1 MAAKSLDPQREAHKS
16 WLGLIQ
22 PVGLVVSPPALV
34 KAQLVL
40 DRNTVAIQQ
49 ALQAVL
55 VRRPTVHGDGDPRLL
70 DFPRFAREVLGWS
83 LSDLAGCPEGPPLPD
98 ALCLPLPD
106 YGETL
111 RPTYA
116 VYDPM
121 AADAGTPAAKP
132 ILLVQGIAPGTPLD
146 KAPSDGDERAPGWS
160 ASPLAR
166 FERLL
171 RATSVPAGLLL
182 NGDELRLVYAPRNE
196 TSGHLGFPIAELC
209 SVHGRPLLSAL
220 HMLLC
225 EHRVFSAPDGARL
238 LDVLADSRKY
248 QSEVSTRL
256 SEQVLGALWELLRGF
271 QAADEASG
279 FRLLSGLSRSD
290 DGRGQIYG
298 GLLTVIM
305 RLVFLLYAEDQG
317 LLPDDPVFAR
327 GYAIGGLFERLRED
341 AGRYPD
347 TLDQRFGAYAWLL
360 ATFRLIFDG
369 GGHGDLHLPT
379 RHGQLF
385 NPDEYPFLEGRAED
399 EARVM
404 GSEDPISVPRVSDG
418 VIWRVLD
425 SLLMLDGERL
435 SYRALDVE
443 QVGSVY
449 ESMMGFSVCSLPG
462 RAIALRPKGVVID
475 LDALLSQPAAKRAA
489 YLKDQAECD
498 LSAGPAAALRDA
510 RTVEDLVAALGR
522 RIAPQ
527 TPQPLP
533 PGALFLQPGEERR
546 RSGSHYTPRE
556 LTAPIVQT
564 TLAPIVAALGDRPR
578 PQQILDLAVCDPAMG
593 SGAFLVETCRQ
604 LATALVNAWD
614 VHACTPTLPP
624 DEDPHLFAR
633 RLIAQ
638 RCLYG
643 VDKNPFAVNLAKLSL
658 WLATL
663 ARDHAFTFLDHALKH
678 GDSLVGLSDAQIG
691 AFHWSP
697 PSHDFGPLFAGV
709 TVRAEAISGLRKKL
723 WAIEEGEG
731 DYDRRRL
738 AWREAE
744 DVVNDVRRVGDLCLA
759 AFFAREKDKDREALR
774 GTYQALVRDWQT
786 GGHRDAIDAALSDLH
801 GGAHP
806 ICPLH
811 WEIEFPEVFRRP
823 NPGFDA
829 IVGNPPFAGKNTI
842 AASHRPTYQDW
853 LKAVHA
859 ESHGAADLVAHFFRR
874 AFTLLRDGGTLGL
887 IATNT
892 IAQGDTRSSGL
903 RWICT
908 HGGAIY
914 HATRRYKWPG
924 LAAVIVSVVHIQKGA
939 SPERKILDGREVPL
953 INAFLFHTGSNED
966 PGALIANQGFCF
978 LGTNVVGEGFKFD
991 DTDVKQ
997 QTWPLS
1003 RMHELIR
1010 DNPRNQERIFPFI
1023 GGEELNDSPTQT
1035 PHRYIIDFGEMSESE
1050 SRRWPDLMYL
1060 VEQRVKP
1067 IRMADKSDESVKKYW
1082 WRHGRRRIELY
1093 RRMETINSVIV
1104 CSQTSKY
1111 RTFTRVSTGIVFSTK
1126 VVVFT
1131 FDKLNLFTLLHSRI
1145 HELWALYFGS
1155 SLEDRPVY
1163 TPSDCFETFPFPPNW
1178 ESDPRLEE
1186 AGRVYY
1192 EFRAALMVR
1201 KDEGLT
1207 KTYNRFHDPNERDP
1221 DILKLR
1227 ALHADM
1233 DRAVLAAYGWTDI
1246 ATDCDFYLDY
1256 EIDEATWGDKKKP
1269 YRYRFPDAVRDDL
1282 LARLLDLNQARYR
1295 EEVAAGLHPG
1305 AQPKAPTGQK
1315 PARAARRTGSA
1326 AGSPTP
1332 ASAAATPGSAAA
1344 PPGSAATAPGPT
1356 LPGSLPPAVAGAA
1369 PPAAVEPA
1377 RRPRGRPPSKAKP
1390 AAPGTLALFPEPRP
1404 DEAANDRKEE
1414 AK

>member
-70 DFPRFAREVLGWS
+70 DFPRFARDVLGWS
-83 LSDLAGCPEGPPLPD
+83 LSDLAGCPEGPPLSD

-132 ILLVQGIAPGTPLD
+132 ILLVQGIVPGTPLD
-146 KAPSDGDERAPGWS
+146 KPPSDGDERAPGWS

-225 EHRVFSAPDGARL
+225 EHRVFSAPDGSRL
-238 LDVLADSRKY
+238 LDVLSDSRKY

-385 NPDEYPFLEGRAED
+385 NPDEYPFLEGRAQD

-425 SLLMLDGERL
+425 SLLILDGERL

-462 RAIALRPKGVVID
+462 RAIALRPKGVVVD

-829 IVGNPPFAGKNTI
+829 IVGNPPFLGGKRISTNFGD
-842 AASHRPTYQDW
+842 TYLAW
-853 LKAVHA
+853 LQQVH
-859 ESHGAADLVAHFFRR
+859 SDSNGSADLVAHFFRR

-939 SPERKILDGREVPL
+939 SPERKILDGREVPT
-953 INAFLFHTGSNED
+953 ITAFLFHGGSHED
-966 PGALIANQGFCF
+966 PKALQANAGKSFIGSYVLGMGFTFDDGNPEATPVAEMHRLIA
-978 LGTNVVGEGFKFD
+978 KD
-991 DTDVKQ
+991 
-997 QTWPLS
+997 
-1003 RMHELIR
+1003 
-1010 DNPRNQERIFPFI
+1010 PRNRERIFPYI
-1023 GGEELNDSPTQT
+1023 GGEELNSKPA
-1035 PHRYIIDFGEMSESE
+1035 HSYSRYVINFGAMDEEDA
-1050 SRRWPDLMYL
+1050 RHWPDLIDIL
-1060 VEQRVKP
+1060 EEKVKP
-1067 IRMADKSDESVKKYW
+1067 ERMSLKRAHQWQKWWQYSDY
-1082 WRHGRRRIELY
+1082 RPGLY
-1093 RRMETINSVIV
+1093 RSIFGLGRLLSISLVTKHMSFAFLPSNYVYSHKLAIFPFSQYAAFSVL
-1104 CSQTSKY
+1104 Q
-1111 RTFTRVSTGIVFSTK
+1111 
-1126 VVVFT
+1126 
-1131 FDKLNLFTLLHSRI
+1131 SRS
-1145 HELWALYFGS
+1145 HESWALFFS
-1155 SLEDRPVY
+1155 STMKDDLNY
-1163 TPSDCFETFPFPPNW
+1163 SPSDCFETFPFPPNW

-1201 KDEGLT
+1201 NDEGLT

-1221 DILKLR
+1221 DILRLR

-1256 EIDEATWGDKKKP
+1256 EIDEATWGDKKRP

-1295 EEVAAGLHPG
+1295 DEVAAGLHPG
-1305 AQPKAPTGQK
+1305 AQPKAPAGQK
-1315 PARAARRTGSA
+1315 PARAARRSGSA

-1344 PPGSAATAPGPT
+1344 PPGSAATAPDPT
-1356 LPGSLPPAVAGAA
+1356 LPGSPPPALAGAA
-1369 PPAAVEPA
+1369 PHDAVEPA

-1390 AAPGTLALFPEPRP
+1390 VAPGTLALFPEPRP
-1404 DEAANDRKEE
+1404 DDDANDRKEE

>member
-1 MAAKSLDPQREAHKS
+1 MAAKSIDPQREAHKS

-34 KAQLVL
+34 KAQLVI

-55 VRRPTVHGDGDPRLL
+55 VRRPTVQGDGDPRLL
-70 DFPRFAREVLGWS
+70 DFPRFARDVLGWS
-83 LSDLAGCPEGPPLPD
+83 LSDVAGCPDGPPLPD

-132 ILLVQGIAPGTPLD
+132 ILLVQVLAPGTPLD
-146 KAPSDGDERAPGWS
+146 KVPSDGDERARGWS
-160 ASPLAR
+160 ASPMAR

-182 NGDELRLVYAPRNE
+182 NGDVLRLVYAPRNE

-209 SVHGRPLLSAL
+209 TVHGRPLLAAL

-225 EHRVFSAPDGARL
+225 EHRVFSAPDGSRL
-238 LDVLADSRKY
+238 LDVLSDSRKY

-347 TLDQRFGAYAWLL
+347 TMDQRFGAYAWLL

-385 NPDEYPFLEGRAED
+385 NPDEYPFLEGRADD

-404 GSEDPISVPRVSDG
+404 GGEDPIDVPRVSDG

-462 RAIALRPKGVVID
+462 RAIALRPKGVVVD
-475 LDALLSQPAAKRAA
+475 LDALLAQPAAKRAA

-510 RTVEDLVAALGR
+510 KTIEDLVAALGR
-522 RIAPQ
+522 RVAPQ

-578 PQQILDLAVCDPAMG
+578 PEQILDLAVCDPAMG

-604 LATALVNAWD
+604 LATALVNAWE
-614 VHACTPTLPP
+614 VHACTPSLPP

-658 WLATL
+658 WLSTL

-678 GDSLVGLSDAQIG
+678 GDSLVGLTDAQLG

-709 TVRAEAISGLRKKL
+709 TVRAEAVSDLRKKL

-744 DVVNDVRRVGDLCLA
+744 DVVGDVRRVGDLCLA
-759 AFFAREKDKDREALR
+759 AFFAREKDRDREALR

-801 GGAHP
+801 GGDHP
-806 ICPLH
+806 IPPLH
-811 WEIEFPEVFRRP
+811 WEIEFPEVFRRK

-842 AASHRPTYQDW
+842 AASHRATYPDW
-853 LKAVHA
+853 LKSLHA
-859 ESHGAADLVAHFFRR
+859 ESHGNADLVAHFFRR
-874 AFTLLRDGGTLGL
+874 AFSLLRDGGTLGL

-939 SPERKILDGREVPL
+939 SPARKILDGREVPT
-953 INAFLFHTGSNED
+953 ITAFLFHGGSHED
-966 PGALIANQGFCF
+966 PKRLRTNENKGFQGCVILGAGFIFDDSNHEANRISDMKYLIA
-978 LGTNVVGEGFKFD
+978 K
-991 DTDVKQ
+991 
-997 QTWPLS
+997 S
-1003 RMHELIR
+1003 RH
-1010 DNPRNQERIFPFI
+1010 NQERIFPYI
-1023 GGEELNDSPTQT
+1023 GGEELNSSPTHAH
-1035 PHRYIIDFGEMSESE
+1035 HRYVINFAEMDEAE
-1050 SRRWPDLMYL
+1050 ARGWPDLVRIIEERVRPERMKLANNPDGIRRKTIWWQWGRYTPALYSSIFGRTKIL
-1060 VEQRVKP
+1060 VC
-1067 IRMADKSDESVKKYW
+1067 A
-1082 WRHGRRRIELY
+1082 
-1093 RRMETINSVIV
+1093 
-1104 CSQTSKY
+1104 QTSKY
-1111 RTFTRVSTGIVFSTK
+1111 RTFTFLPSNMIYDQKLIVFAMDNYFAFS
-1126 VVVFT
+1126 VM
-1131 FDKLNLFTLLHSRI
+1131 HSRI

-1163 TPSDCFETFPFPPNW
+1163 TPSDCFETFPFPPGW
-1178 ESDPRLEE
+1178 ESDARLEE

-1201 KDEGLT
+1201 NDEGLT

-1227 ALHADM
+1227 ALHADL

-1256 EIDEATWGDKKKP
+1256 EIDEASWGDKKKP

-1295 EEVAAGLHPG
+1295 EEVGAGLHG
-1305 AQPKAPTGQK
+1305 KTDK
-1315 PARAARRTGSA
+1315 PPRAARPGRPAAAASPRTGRAKA
-1326 AGSPTP
+1326 AKP
-1332 ASAAATPGSAAA
+1332 
-1344 PPGSAATAPGPT
+1344 AATAP
-1356 LPGSLPPAVAGAA
+1356 LS
-1369 PPAAVEPA
+1369 
-1377 RRPRGRPPSKAKP
+1377 
-1390 AAPGTLALFPEPRP
+1390 LFPPP
-1404 DEAANDRKEE
+1404 KDEKP
-1414 AK
+1414 

>member
-1 MAAKSLDPQREAHKS
+1 MAAKSIDPQREAHKS

-40 DRNTVAIQQ
+40 DRNTLAIQQ

-55 VRRPTVHGDGDPRLL
+55 VRRPTVQGDGDPRLL
-70 DFPRFAREVLGWS
+70 DVPRFARDVLGWS
-83 LSDLAGCPEGPPLPD
+83 LSDLAGCPEGPPLSD

-116 VYDPM
+116 AYDPM

-132 ILLVQGIAPGTPLD
+132 ILLVQVLAPGTPLD
-146 KAPSDGDERAPGWS
+146 KVPSDGDERARGWS

-196 TSGHLGFPIAELC
+196 TSGHLGFPIAELG
-209 SVHGRPLLSAL
+209 SVHGRPLLAAL

-225 EHRVFSAPDGARL
+225 EHRVFSASDGSRL
-238 LDVLADSRKY
+238 LDVLSDSRKY

-347 TLDQRFGAYAWLL
+347 TMDQRFGAYAWLL

-385 NPDEYPFLEGRAED
+385 NPDEYPFLEGRQAGD
-399 EARVM
+399 ARVM
-404 GSEDPISVPRVSDG
+404 GGEDPIDVPRVSDG

-462 RAIALRPKGVVID
+462 RAIALRPKGVVVD
-475 LDALLSQPAAKRAA
+475 LDALLAQPAAKRAA

-510 RTVEDLVAALGR
+510 KTIEDLVDALSR
-522 RIAPQ
+522 RVAQQ
-527 TPQPLP
+527 TPQPQP

-578 PQQILDLAVCDPAMG
+578 PEQILDLAVCDPAMG

-678 GDSLVGLSDAQIG
+678 GDSLVGLTDAQIG

-697 PSHDFGPLFAGV
+697 PSHDFGPLFVGV

-744 DVVNDVRRVGDLCLA
+744 DVVSDVRRVGDLCLA

-786 GGHRDAIDAALSDLH
+786 GGHRDAIDTALSDLH
-801 GGAHP
+801 GGDHP

-811 WEIEFPEVFRRP
+811 WEIEFPEVFRRK

-842 AASHRPTYQDW
+842 AASHRATYPDW
-853 LKAVHA
+853 LKSLHA

-939 SPERKILDGREVPL
+939 SPARKILDGREVPT
-953 INAFLFHTGSNED
+953 ITAFLFHGGSHED
-966 PGALIANQGFCF
+966 PNRLLANANKSFQGSIV
-978 LGTNVVGEGFKFD
+978 LGMGFTFD
-991 DTDVKQ
+991 DTN
-997 QTWPLS
+997 PEAS
-1003 RMHELIR
+1003 PISEMNRLIAK
-1010 DNPRNQERIFPFI
+1010 DPRNQQRIFPYI
-1023 GGEELNDSPTQT
+1023 GGEEVNSSPTHSH
-1035 PHRYIIDFGEMSESE
+1035 HRYVINFGELTEE
-1050 SRRWPDLMYL
+1050 EARRWPDLMRI
-1060 VEQRVKP
+1060 VEEKVKP
-1067 IRMADKSDESVKKYW
+1067 ARLTQNREIRAHYW
-1082 WRHGRRRIELY
+1082 WRFG
-1093 RRMETINSVIV
+1093 ETTPALFDSIANLRHVLAITRHQHHWSVSRLDSNSVFAD
-1104 CSQTSKY
+1104 SL
-1111 RTFTRVSTGIVFSTK
+1111 
-1126 VVVFT
+1126 VVFPLET
-1131 FDKLNLFTLLHSRI
+1131 SAAFMVLQSRI
-1145 HELWALYFGS
+1145 HEIWARFFGS
-1155 SLEDRPVY
+1155 SMKDDLRY
-1163 TPSDCFETFPFPPNW
+1163 TPSDCFETFPFPPGW
-1178 ESDPRLEE
+1178 ESDARLEE

-1201 KDEGLT
+1201 NDEGLT

-1256 EIDEATWGDKKKP
+1256 EIDEASWGDKKKP

-1295 EEVAAGLHPG
+1295 EEVGAGLHG
-1305 AQPKAPTGQK
+1305 TTDK
-1315 PARAARRTGSA
+1315 PPRAAARPGRPAASASPRTGRAKA
-1326 AGSPTP
+1326 AKAGTST
-1332 ASAAATPGSAAA
+1332 
-1344 PPGSAATAPGPT
+1344 TAP
-1356 LPGSLPPAVAGAA
+1356 LS
-1369 PPAAVEPA
+1369 
-1377 RRPRGRPPSKAKP
+1377 
-1390 AAPGTLALFPEPRP
+1390 LFPVPK
-1404 DEAANDRKEE
+1404 DEKP
-1414 AK
+1414 